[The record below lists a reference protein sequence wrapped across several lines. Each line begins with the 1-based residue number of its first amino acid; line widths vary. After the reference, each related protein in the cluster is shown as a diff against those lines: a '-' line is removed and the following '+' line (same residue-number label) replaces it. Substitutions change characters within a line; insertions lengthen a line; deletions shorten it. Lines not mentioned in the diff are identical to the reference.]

1 MLHTVNKSPFQKD
14 TLATCFR
21 LAREGSDIL
30 LIEDAVYASLAGAS
44 FEKTVTAAQQRCS
57 IYALKEDLD
66 ARGIE
71 STDLIP
77 GIEIVDYDGF
87 VDLAT
92 ANDSVQ
98 SWL

>member
-14 TLATCFR
+14 SLATCFR

-30 LIEDAVYASLAGAS
+30 LIEDAVYAVIAGAF
-44 FEKTVTAAQQRCS
+44 FEKTVTAAQERCS

-66 ARGIE
+66 ARGIQ

-77 GIEIVDYDGF
+77 GIGIVDYDGF
-87 VDLAT
+87 VDLA
-92 ANDSVQ
+92 AENDSVQ